1 MFAIANA
8 QGKFNTVTFTP
19 EILRR
24 LDPNVDNVATL
35 VTSNNVM
42 NLTNNN
48 IYDINAA
55 ENLINPRFETVMAT
69 QIMQDIVGICMEQL
83 ITNISISFT
92 NRVIGMDPVVT
103 ITHAQ
108 SFIDGID
115 NYLLN
120 YCANVESMVRAVLI
134 PEVTL
139 NNEYDVECNV
149 IMDLLGETVV
159 MLSIGGRPMETF
171 RFATFA
177 DSLFSPVI
185 TNSATQHDV
194 ISQYNGVF
202 DTIYAD
208 KIGGDNIHYDQ
219 SNTIYNYY

>member
-1 MFAIANA
+1 
-8 QGKFNTVTFTP
+8 
-19 EILRR
+19 
-24 LDPNVDNVATL
+24 
-35 VTSNNVM
+35 
-42 NLTNNN
+42 
-48 IYDINAA
+48 
-55 ENLINPRFETVMAT
+55 
-69 QIMQDIVGICMEQL
+69 
-83 ITNISISFT
+83 
-92 NRVIGMDPVVT
+92 
-103 ITHAQ
+103 
-108 SFIDGID
+108 
-115 NYLLN
+115 
-120 YCANVESMVRAVLI
+120 
-134 PEVTL
+134 
-139 NNEYDVECNV
+139 
-149 IMDLLGETVV
+149 MDLLGETVV